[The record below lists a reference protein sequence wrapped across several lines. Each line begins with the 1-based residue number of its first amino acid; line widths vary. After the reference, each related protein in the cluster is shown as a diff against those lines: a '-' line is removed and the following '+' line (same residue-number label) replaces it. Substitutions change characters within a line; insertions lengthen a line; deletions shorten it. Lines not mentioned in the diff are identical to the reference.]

1 MRPVVL
7 DAKSYSFRDKV
18 EEIAYRNAG
27 FNCLNVSFSKLLLWL
42 TIIVSNQLN
51 TKLDLSSTNPT
62 VVRSGSTLTTS
73 STSTATSSIS
83 GLSTDY
89 DHSETGSIPEV
100 PNRRGRM
107 DSKMERPQSWV
118 AKMFSS
124 RRNEPDSPQQP
135 RRKTIDVA
143 GKRKDNHQ
151 ILNND

>member
-1 MRPVVL
+1 MVPVVL
-7 DAKSYSFRDKV
+7 AAKSYSFRDKV
-18 EEIAYRNAG
+18 EEIPHRIAG
-27 FNCLNVSFSKLLLWL
+27 FDCKNVTFSKLSLWS

-51 TKLDLSSTNPT
+51 TKLTSTNPT

-143 GKRKDNHQ
+143 GKSKKIIIRF
-151 ILNND
+151 